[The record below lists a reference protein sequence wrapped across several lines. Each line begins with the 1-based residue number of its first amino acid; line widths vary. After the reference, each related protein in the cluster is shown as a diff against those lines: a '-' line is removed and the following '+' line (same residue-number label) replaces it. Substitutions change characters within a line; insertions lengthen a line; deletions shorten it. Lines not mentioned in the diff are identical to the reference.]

1 MSKPLLGFFVMT
13 MMTSGWSNAQER
25 CGITASLLRS
35 GFERGEQP
43 QTVILPAQTTP
54 LSLSVEYPTEGAVI
68 NGARIQLYGSF
79 TGPANTGI
87 TVNNTQVAATN
98 ASKFTFA
105 PIILSS
111 GPQTLTITAKTMD
124 GLTQTVTRN
133 ITVNKAGQDLVR
145 FSSLSKGGF
154 APFRGRF
161 DLSTTLPAGQSSAVR
176 FEIDF
181 DGDGAFEIDSPNSPA
196 SLSYEYQSAGV
207 YLARARVTFDDAQT
221 PTPVVVIE
229 STFRIHAD
237 TIAFSRQTLCSV
249 YYEMKHRLQAG
260 QIASAGNTLSPRIR
274 TRFVTYWNANAATVP
289 VTAGKLGEIMVGQI
303 SDISAQFQVAIPI
316 QGSPG
321 QARGYPVLF
330 ARSLDGV
337 WRISGM

>member
-1 MSKPLLGFFVMT
+1 MSKPLLGFFMMT

-25 CGITASLLRS
+25 CGITAYLLRS

-43 QTVILPAQTTP
+43 QTVILPAQNTP
-54 LSLSVEYPTEGAVI
+54 LTLSVEYPTEGAVL

-87 TVNNTQVAATN
+87 TVNNIQVAATN
-98 ASKFTFA
+98 ATKFTFA

-133 ITVNKAGQDLVR
+133 ITVNKTGQDLVR

-154 APFRGRF
+154 TPFRGRF

-181 DGDGAFEIDSPNSPA
+181 DGNGAFEIDSPNNPA

-207 YLARARVTFDDAQT
+207 
-221 PTPVVVIE
+221 
-229 STFRIHAD
+229 
-237 TIAFSRQTLCSV
+237 
-249 YYEMKHRLQAG
+249 
-260 QIASAGNTLSPRIR
+260 
-274 TRFVTYWNANAATVP
+274 
-289 VTAGKLGEIMVGQI
+289 
-303 SDISAQFQVAIPI
+303 
-316 QGSPG
+316 
-321 QARGYPVLF
+321 
-330 ARSLDGV
+330 
-337 WRISGM
+337 